1 MNKRPDVYLELALK
15 ALERVPRFLAGRS
28 LQAYLADDLCQSAV
42 ERQLEVAGDALGQVR
57 KLDPDLFA
65 RVPEGA
71 LIVAFRNVLAH
82 GYATL
87 DHGRVYDAGGS
98 KSLGLCSNGSI
109 QHIRDRSFWE
119 ITRTQRGRRPKDNK
133 CP

>member
-1 MNKRPDVYLELALK
+1 MSKRPEVYLELALK
-15 ALERVPRFLAGRS
+15 ALERVPRYLAGRS
-28 LQAYLADDLCQSAV
+28 LHAYLTDDLRQSAV

-65 RVPEGA
+65 RIPEGA

-87 DHGRVYDAGGS
+87 DHRRVYDAATN
-98 KSLGLCSNGSI
+98 KVDALI
-109 QHIRDRSFWE
+109 QTLDTLLREFPEDP
-119 ITRTQRGRRPKDNK
+119 TA
-133 CP
+133 

>member
-42 ERQLEVAGDALGQVR
+42 VRQLEVAGDALGQVR
-57 KLDPDLFA
+57 KLDPDMFV

-87 DHGRVYDAGGS
+87 DHRRVYDAATHKVGALILELL
-98 KSLGLCSNGSI
+98 SLLSE
-109 QHIRDRSFWE
+109 F
-119 ITRTQRGRRPKDNK
+119 PKN
-133 CP
+133 PEE

>member
-1 MNKRPDVYLELALK
+1 MSKRPDIYLELALK
-15 ALERVPRFLAGRS
+15 ALERVPRFMAARTLK
-28 LQAYLADDLCQSAV
+28 AYLADELCQSAV
-42 ERQLEVAGDALGQVR
+42 ERQLEIAGDALGQLR

-87 DHGRVYDAGGS
+87 DHRRVYDAAMH
-98 KSLGLCSNGSI
+98 KVEELTLAL
-109 QHIRDRSFWE
+109 HALLRDIPE
-119 ITRTQRGRRPKDNK
+119 DPDQ
-133 CP
+133 